1 MVSPGV
7 DESRIRDLISEFSAA
22 VERESPREIAALMCA
37 DEAEPFLD
45 NTSVPHDH
53 VAERVETPT
62 VRVMDVRVFGDTAF
76 ARFARETDEV
86 RSLYFRREHGRWTV
100 CADAEDDLSLE
111 QLEGNAWPAAPSDAT
126 RLVRAAHELRR
137 KPIGSLGVE
146 DLRLLLSQNEGLDVL
161 LPRTMIWLQ
170 SEPLLEGDLYPGDL
184 LAAALHVNHDY
195 WRKDPVSLTRMR
207 IVIDAI
213 RDLGD
218 LTEHDAPHDEIWNL
232 ISAFSTDLA
241 SRPPENTP

>member
-22 VERESPREIAALMCA
+22 VERESPREIAVFMCA

-53 VAERVETPT
+53 VAERVETST
-62 VRVMDVRVFGDTAF
+62 VRVIDVRVFGDTAF

-146 DLRLLLSQNEGLDVL
+146 GLRFLLLQNEGLDVL
-161 LPRTMIWLQ
+161 LPRTMILLQ

-184 LAAALHVNHDY
+184 LAAALQVDHDY

-207 IVIDAI
+207 IVVDAI

-232 ISAFSTDLA
+232 ISAFCTDLA